1 MGAFP
6 MEEKIPRLEKFCC
19 CMDIRTGARNMA
31 IILIILNVLQIIA
44 AGAGGD
50 GASIGWSV
58 FFAIFNIVCWV
69 AVIIGLKKG
78 IAKYLIP
85 AMIVCVFDVVIG
97 VIQAIFFFITIVGI
111 PAGIISLAF
120 AGLTAYFFVCLKNN
134 YDDMSSGAAAEP
146 APTETKPQNPV

>member
-31 IILIILNVLQIIA
+31 IVLIILNVLQIVAA
-44 AGAGGD
+44 AGGGD

-58 FFAIFNIVCWV
+58 IFGILNIVCWV
-69 AVIIGLKKG
+69 AVIVGLKKG

-85 AMIVCVFDVVIG
+85 AMIICLVDVVVG
-97 VIQAIFFFITIVGI
+97 VIQAIFFAITIVGI
-111 PAGIISLAF
+111 PAAIISLLF
-120 AGLTAYFFVCLKNN
+120 AGLTAYFFICLKNN
-134 YDDMSSGAAAEP
+134 YDDLSSGAAAEP